1 MSGNSPARVIS
12 AVLVGT
18 TVEFYDFFIYGTAAA
33 LVFGHVFFPQL
44 TPLNGLLA
52 AFSVYA
58 VGFLGRPTGAA
69 VFGYLG
75 DRIGRRRA
83 LIGSL
88 LLMGVCTTVVG
99 LLPDYSDWGIWAP
112 VSLTALRYLQGVGL
126 GGEFGGAS
134 LMATE
139 HAPPGRR
146 GLYGACVP
154 LGPCLGFA
162 LATGMFWT
170 LSVLLTGAQ
179 MQAWGWRLPFLASV
193 VLVAFGLF
201 ARLRVAETPAFVQ
214 LRAQEAQTDRAEP
227 SPLSTVCRGHWR
239 ALLLGAGSVMTG
251 SVLFYITTV
260 WSLSHAA
267 NDLHVPST
275 RMLGLLMVANVFLG
289 AGTFLGALLSDRYGR
304 RRVVLGGTLA
314 ALVWSPLLVP
324 LLDTGRVP
332 LMLLGLAGAMAV
344 LGTAH
349 GPIPAFLPEL
359 FPPAVRCSGASLSYN
374 IGTLCGGALA
384 PLIATRITASIG
396 SYAVG
401 WYLVAVCLGS
411 LLCVRALPRVGD
423 QGLLFGATPEAI
435 STSGP

>member
-1 MSGNSPARVIS
+1 MSGNSPTRVIS

-69 VFGYLG
+69 IFGCLG
-75 DRIGRRRA
+75 DRIGRKRA

-88 LLMGVCTTVVG
+88 LLMGLSTTAVG
-99 LLPDYSDWGIWAP
+99 LLPGYADWGIWAP
-112 VSLTALRYLQGVGL
+112 FSLTVLRFLQGVGL

-134 LMATE
+134 LLATE

-146 GLYGACVP
+146 GRYGACVQ

-162 LATGMFWT
+162 LATGMFWA
-170 LSVLLTGAQ
+170 LSSLLTTAQ
-179 MQAWGWRLPFLASV
+179 LQAWGWRLPFLVSAG
-193 VLVAFGLF
+193 LVAFGLV
-201 ARLRVAETPAFVQ
+201 ARVLVQESPAFLLLVEEARATPVSPLTTVLRSH
-214 LRAQEAQTDRAEP
+214 LRA
-227 SPLSTVCRGHWR
+227 LV
-239 ALLLGAGSVMTG
+239 LGAGAVMAG
-251 SVLFYITTV
+251 SVLFYVTTV

-267 NDLHVPST
+267 NDLHLPN
-275 RMLGLLMVANVFLG
+275 RHMLGLLLVSNLFLG

-304 RRVVLGGTLA
+304 RRVILCGMLA
-314 ALVWSPLLVP
+314 ALLWSILLVP
-324 LLDTGRVP
+324 LLDTARAP
-332 LMLLGLAGAMAV
+332 LMLLGLAGAMGL
-344 LGTAH
+344 LGLVH

-374 IGTLCGGALA
+374 LGTLCGGALT
-384 PLIATRITASIG
+384 PLIATRLTASIG
-396 SYAVG
+396 SFAVG
-401 WYLVAVCLGS
+401 WYLVAVCSLS

-423 QGLLFGATPEAI
+423 QAPLLGATPDPI

>member
-1 MSGNSPARVIS
+1 
-12 AVLVGT
+12 
-18 TVEFYDFFIYGTAAA
+18 
-33 LVFGHVFFPQL
+33 
-44 TPLNGLLA
+44 
-52 AFSVYA
+52 
-58 VGFLGRPTGAA
+58 
-69 VFGYLG
+69 
-75 DRIGRRRA
+75 
-83 LIGSL
+83 
-88 LLMGVCTTVVG
+88 MGVCTTAVG
-99 LLPDYSDWGIWAP
+99 LLPGYADWGVWAP

-170 LSVLLTGAQ
+170 LSELLTGAQ
-179 MQAWGWRLPFLASV
+179 MQAWGWRVPFLAST
-193 VLVAFGLF
+193 VLVAFGLV
-201 ARLRVAETPAFVQ
+201 ARLRVAETPAFAR
-214 LRAQEAQTDRAEP
+214 LRSEQAHTLEAS
-227 SPLSTVCRGHWR
+227 SPLTTVFRSHRR

-267 NDLHVPST
+267 NDLHLPSS
-275 RMLGLLMVANVFLG
+275 RMLGLLMVADLFLG
-289 AGTFLGALLSDRYGR
+289 TGTFLGAVLSDRYGR
-304 RRVVLGGTLA
+304 RRVILRGTVA
-314 ALVWSPLLVP
+314 ALLWSLLLVP
-324 LLDTGRVP
+324 LLDTGRSS
-332 LMLLGLAGAMAV
+332 LMLLGLAGSMAA
-344 LGTAH
+344 LGMVH

-374 IGTLCGGALA
+374 FGTLCGGALA
-384 PLIATRITASIG
+384 PLVATRLTASIG

-401 WYLVAVCLGS
+401 WYLVAVCLCS
-411 LLCVRALPRVGD
+411 LLCVRALPQAGD
-423 QGLLFGATPEAI
+423 QGARFGATPEAI